1 MFLSVCSLGC
11 LAFVFFLSLKEEGKK
26 RKEKERKVEAIDR
39 SGTIFIY
46 KQWS

>member
-11 LAFVFFLSLKEEGKK
+11 LAFVFFPLPERRGKK